1 MLNATTTLAVVPRLT
16 APLAIPRVEAP
27 VGPLGLEVGTGG
39 FREGGP
45 GGYVT
50 FVYVRSRGNM
60 GYPLGGYE
68 WSGGAEDAIVG
79 PTVVEN
85 ISRIRTVL
93 NPTVTDLAS
102 ILKVSRQAIYDWQA
116 GKPIAAENAARLSE
130 LARAADLFAVEGL
143 RGTSQ
148 ALRRPIK
155 NGKNFFKL
163 IEEGTPADSAARS
176 LIEIVRREF
185 RQREALRNRLAGRKR
200 PSREALGEMG
210 APMLDEKE

>member
-1 MLNATTTLAVVPRLT
+1 MLNATATSPVVSRFTTPLAVPGR
-16 APLAIPRVEAP
+16 EAP
-27 VGPLGLEVGTGG
+27 AAPLGLEAGT
-39 FREGGP
+39 

-50 FVYVRSRGNM
+50 FVYVRTRGNM
-60 GYPLGGYE
+60 GYPFAGYE
-68 WSGGAEDAIVG
+68 YSGRVEETIAA
-79 PTVVEN
+79 PTVAEN

-93 NPTVTDLAS
+93 SPTVTDLAS

-116 GKPIAAENAARLSE
+116 GKSISAENAEKLSK
-130 LARAADLFAVEGL
+130 LARAADLFAIEGL

-155 NGKNFFKL
+155 NGKNFFNL
-163 IEEGTPADSAARS
+163 IEEGAPADTAARS
-176 LIEIVRREF
+176 LIEIIRSEF

-200 PSREALGEMG
+200 PSREAFGDMG

>member
-1 MLNATTTLAVVPRLT
+1 MNAT
-16 APLAIPRVEAP
+16 AICPVASRRTSLVAAPRVETP
-27 VGPLGLEVGTGG
+27 IGPLGLEVGTGG
-39 FREGGP
+39 AA
-45 GGYVT
+45 T

-60 GYPLGGYE
+60 GYPFAAYE
-68 WSGGAEDAIVG
+68 WSNRVADAIVG

-85 ISRIRTVL
+85 ISRIRAVL
-93 NPTVTDLAS
+93 SPTVTDLAS

-148 ALRRPIK
+148 TMRRPIK
-155 NGKNFFKL
+155 NGKNFFEL
-163 IEEGTPADSAARS
+163 IGEGSPADTAARG
-176 LIEIVRREF
+176 LIEIVRSEF

-200 PSREALGEMG
+200 PSREAFGEIG
-210 APMLDEKE
+210 APMLDDKE

>member
-1 MLNATTTLAVVPRLT
+1 MLNATATCPVVSRFTT
-16 APLAIPRVEAP
+16 PLEVPRVEAP
-27 VGPLGLEVGTGG
+27 IGPLGFEVGT
-39 FREGGP
+39 

-50 FVYVRSRGNM
+50 FVYVRTRGNM
-60 GYPLGGYE
+60 GYPIAGYE
-68 WSGGAEDAIVG
+68 WSGRVEEAIVA

-85 ISRIRTVL
+85 ISRIRTL
-93 NPTVTDLAS
+93 LSPTVTDLAS

-116 GKPIAAENAARLSE
+116 GKSISVENAERLSE
-130 LARAADLFAVEGL
+130 LARAADLFATEGL

-148 ALRRPIK
+148 ALHRPIK

-163 IEEGTPADSAARS
+163 IDEGTPADTAARS
-176 LIEIVRREF
+176 LIEIVRSEF

-200 PSREALGEMG
+200 PSRETFSEMG

>member
-1 MLNATTTLAVVPRLT
+1 MLNATTVWPVASRLT
-16 APLAIPRVEAP
+16 TPLAIPRVEAP
-27 VGPLGLEVGTGG
+27 FGPLGLEVGTGG
-39 FREGGP
+39 YREGGAA
-45 GGYVT
+45 GYVT
-50 FVYVRSRGNM
+50 VVYVRSRGNM
-60 GYPLGGYE
+60 GYPFGGYE
-68 WSGGAEDAIVG
+68 WSGGVEDAIVG
-79 PTVVEN
+79 PTVMEN

-102 ILKVSRQAIYDWQA
+102 VLNVSRQAIYDWQA

-163 IEEGTPADSAARS
+163 IEEGTPADTAARS
-176 LIEIVRREF
+176 LIEIVRSEF
-185 RQREALRNRLAGRKR
+185 RQREALRSRLAGRKR

>member
-1 MLNATTTLAVVPRLT
+1 
-16 APLAIPRVEAP
+16 
-27 VGPLGLEVGTGG
+27 
-39 FREGGP
+39 
-45 GGYVT
+45 
-50 FVYVRSRGNM
+50 M
-60 GYPLGGYE
+60 GYPLAGYE
-68 WSGGAEDAIVG
+68 WSGGTVGAIVG

-93 NPTVTDLAS
+93 NPTVTDLAA

-116 GKPIAAENAARLSE
+116 GRSISAENAARLSE
-130 LARAADLFAVEGL
+130 LARAADLFAVEGV

-155 NGKNFFKL
+155 NGKNFFNL

-176 LIEIVRREF
+176 LIEIVRSEF

-200 PSREALGEMG
+200 PPREVFEEIG

>member
-1 MLNATTTLAVVPRLT
+1 MLNATTTSPAVSRFT
-16 APLAIPRVEAP
+16 APMAIPTVEAP

-39 FREGGP
+39 YREGGAW
-45 GGYVT
+45 GYVT

-68 WSGGAEDAIVG
+68 WSGAVDEVVVG

-116 GKPIAAENAARLSE
+116 GKPIAAENAARLSG
-130 LARAADLFAVEGL
+130 LAHAADLFAVEGL

-163 IEEGTPADSAARS
+163 IEEGTPADTAARS
-176 LIEIVRREF
+176 LIEIVRNEF

-200 PSREALGEMG
+200 PSREAIGEMG